1 MPHVLL
7 LLHNI
12 FIRIKPRNLYRTNI
26 LKGTVLIWLFS
37 IFLSVALTL
46 SGDVLV
52 SVHCTVIAI
61 EVLQ

>member
-7 LLHNI
+7 LLYNI